1 MCPYHCE
8 QLTQYSNVPQLELQ
22 GEGGGVGSVTA
33 GNRPSTAQAPSATG
47 RLGVWIPALKSP
59 HKVGLFCPSSSS
71 LLTLVWSA
79 VCDDARSQKS
89 AYSRSLLHIY

>member
-47 RLGVWIPALKSP
+47 RLGVWIP
-59 HKVGLFCPSSSS
+59 
-71 LLTLVWSA
+71 
-79 VCDDARSQKS
+79 DDAVRQCNKCQQGTSPLRTPPPS
-89 AYSRSLLHIY
+89 FIFFLIL